1 MSIEQAQYFNAL
13 LKDLHSNRPGMSM
26 QGLIYISFILANYE
40 IGKTKLLYTYNLV
53 AQEYDT
59 TPAACERAVRRW
71 ITGIDPQVLAHYLG
85 LNTLTDSRTTSI
97 IPLLKATIDLK

>member
-1 MSIEQAQYFNAL
+1 MSIEQAMYFNAL

-71 ITGIDPQVLAHYLG
+71 ITGIDPQVLASYLG

>member
-13 LKDLHSNRPGMSM
+13 LRDLHSNRPGMSM

-40 IGKTKLLYTYNLV
+40 IGKTRLTYLYELV
-53 AQEYDT
+53 AQEYDS

-71 ITGIDPQVLAHYLG
+71 INGIDTQLLAQYLN
-85 LNTLTDSRTTSI
+85 LNTITDSRTTSI
-97 IPLLKATIDLK
+97 IPLLKATIDLQ

>member
-1 MSIEQAQYFNAL
+1 MHIEQAQYFNAL
-13 LKDLHSNRPGMSM
+13 LKNLHANKPGMSM

-40 IGKTKLLYTYNLV
+40 IGKTKLLHMYDLV

-71 ITGIDPQVLAHYLG
+71 ITGVDPSVLANYLG
-85 LNTLTDSRTTSI
+85 LNTLTDTRTASI
-97 IPLLKATIDLK
+97 IPLLKATIDFK

>member
-1 MSIEQAQYFNAL
+1 MNIEQAMYFNAL

-71 ITGIDPQVLAHYLG
+71 ITGLDEQVLANYLG
-85 LNTLTDSRTTSI
+85 LEKLTDLRTTSI
-97 IPLLKATIDLK
+97 IPLLKATIDLQ

>member
-1 MSIEQAQYFNAL
+1 MHIEQAMYFNAL

-71 ITGIDPQVLAHYLG
+71 ITGLDEQVLANYLG
-85 LNTLTDSRTTSI
+85 LETLTDLRTTSI

>member
-1 MSIEQAQYFNAL
+1 MNIEQATYFNAL

-71 ITGIDPQVLAHYLG
+71 ITGLDEQVLANYLG
-85 LNTLTDSRTTSI
+85 LEKLTDLRTTSI

>member
-1 MSIEQAQYFNAL
+1 MNIEQASYFNAL

-26 QGLIYISFILANYE
+26 QGLIYISCVLANYE
-40 IGKTKLLYTYNLV
+40 IGKTKLMYAYGLV
-53 AQEYDT
+53 AQEYNT

-71 ITGIDPQVLAHYLG
+71 INGIDPQVLANYLG
-85 LNTLTDSRTTSI
+85 LNALTDARTSSI